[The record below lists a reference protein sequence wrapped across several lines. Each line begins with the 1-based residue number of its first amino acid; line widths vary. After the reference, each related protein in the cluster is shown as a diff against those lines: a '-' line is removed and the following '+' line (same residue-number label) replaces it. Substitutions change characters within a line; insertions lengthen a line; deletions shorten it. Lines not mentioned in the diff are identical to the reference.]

1 MATIKEV
8 AKRANVS
15 VTTVSRVLNK
25 NGYVHQDT
33 KKTIED
39 AMLELNYSPNVFAEA
54 LSKGTT
60 KTIGILIEN
69 ITNPI
74 SYKLIDKLEKSCIKN
89 GFKML
94 LGITRNSSSME
105 NYYYNMFIKY
115 NVSGIILA
123 SKTINVAP
131 ILELNKPIVTID
143 HIIDK
148 IPSVSIDYKECAN
161 LSINEFKN
169 NKCNN
174 LLLIKYVDKQN
185 DSINYF
191 ISKAKDTFNVSV
203 IELEEDFNKDGLT
216 KILLEHIFDG
226 IYVTCDIIA
235 ISTISILSSNRINI
249 PNDCCIIGC
258 SSSSFSSIISPTLT
272 SLDYPVDIISNKTVE
287 MLINQINNNE
297 TMNTNEV
304 VSIEL
309 IKRESTK

>member
-1 MATIKEV
+1 MSTIKEV

-39 AMLELNYSPNVFAEA
+39 AMLELNYSPNVFAEV
-54 LSKGTT
+54 LSKGNT

-69 ITNPI
+69 ITNPN
-74 SYKLIDKLEKSCIKN
+74 SYKLVDTLEKECMKN
-89 GFKML
+89 GFKMM

-105 NYYYNMFIKY
+105 KYYHNMFKKY
-115 NVSGIILA
+115 NVSGVILA
-123 SKTINVAP
+123 SKTIDTEA
-131 ILELNKPIVTID
+131 ILSLDKPIVTID
-143 HIIDK
+143 HKIDN
-148 IPSVSIDYKECAN
+148 ISSVTVNYKECAT

-169 NKCNN
+169 NHCNN
-174 LLLIKYVDKQN
+174 LLIIKYINKQN
-185 DSINYF
+185 DAIDFF
-191 ISKAKDTFNVSV
+191 ISESKEIFNISV
-203 IELEEDFNKDGLT
+203 IELEEDFNKEFLS
-216 KILLEHIFDG
+216 KEILSHTYNG

-249 PNDCCIIGC
+249 PNECCIIGC

-272 SLDYPVDIISNKTVE
+272 SLDYPVDSISNITIDT
-287 MLINQINNNE
+287 LIKHINNDIE
-297 TMNTNEV
+297 SNTNEV
-304 VSIEL
+304 IGIEL